1 MLIQFLL
8 LLLTLDAL
16 SSLTEEEPV
25 SSPVREDEIFE
36 GQPFGTF
43 EVKGIEYPDSLTILP
58 SFIDPDNKTTITFG
72 DGTFTV
78 TTGCDTITG
87 RLILNDEGLYFRDI
101 TRTETVCEDMTVE
114 NAILEILPEINCV
127 GHYNDSITSLYTS
140 RTVSDA
146 KKIKLLWN

>member
-1 MLIQFLL
+1 MLIPFLL
-8 LLLTLDAL
+8 LLLTLEAL
-16 SSLTEEEPV
+16 SLTEDEPV
-25 SSPVREDEIFE
+25 SSPVREDELFV

-78 TTGCDTITG
+78 TTGCNTITG

-101 TRTETVCEDMTVE
+101 TRTETVCDDMTVE
-114 NAILEILPEINCV
+114 NAILEILPEINCI
-127 GHYNDSITSLYTS
+127 GRYNDSITSLYTD
-140 RTVSDA
+140 RMVSDA